1 MNDIDFEFIEKLHS
15 QCSMMDKASKISY
28 LRGQWQQLNNL
39 ANQMAWYVQGKGGRM
54 TIEERQYAQHLL
66 EMINAVEEEEMKTRR
81 ELAGEGLKEMIRKMR
96 GGS

>member
-39 ANQMAWYVQGKGGRM
+39 ANQMAWYIQGKGGRM

-66 EMINAVEEEEMKTRR
+66 EMINAVEEEEVKTRR
-81 ELAGEGLKEMIRKMR
+81 ELAGEGLKEMISHLVYNR
-96 GGS
+96 